1 MKQTRLD
8 DNASIY
14 ERRNPKSER
23 QKLSEMNGR
32 EKWQY
37 FKDYYFKK
45 TVISVLLISL
55 VGYFLYTVLSPKP
68 ETVLHIACANY
79 QFSKEQIEQLEQE
92 VADYLGINPNTQE
105 VLFDPSYIL
114 SDFDYSSAEKLSVLA
129 FARELDVLIV
139 PESKFQEYAFSGSL
153 WSLSDQLPT
162 DLYSA
167 LSDKF
172 YLSQLRQDE
181 ESYENATGPSYVFG
195 IYLDEVEL
203 FKNYPTEDPPVLGI
217 VLSGENNENAVEFI
231 RYLFGL
237 NP

>member
-79 QFSKEQIEQLEQE
+79 QFSEEQIEQLEQE

>member
-23 QKLSEMNGR
+23 QKLSEMNGK

-45 TVISVLLISL
+45 TIVSVLLISL

-79 QFSKEQIEQLEQE
+79 QFSEEQIEQLEQE
-92 VADYLGINPNTQE
+92 VADYLGIDPNTQD

-181 ESYENATGPSYVFG
+181 ESYEDATGPSYVFG
-195 IYLDEVEL
+195 IYLDEIEL
-203 FKNYPTEDPPVLGI
+203 FKDYPTEDPPVLGI

>member
-1 MKQTRLD
+1 MKQSRLD

-14 ERRNPKSER
+14 ERRNEKSER
-23 QKLSEMNGR
+23 QKLSEMNGK

-37 FKDYYFKK
+37 FKDYYLKK
-45 TVISVLLISL
+45 TIVSVLLISF

-79 QFSKEQIEQLEQE
+79 QFSEEQIEKLEQE
-92 VADYLGINPNTQE
+92 VTDYLGIDPNTE
-105 VLFDPSYIL
+105 DVLFDPSYIL

-172 YLSQLRQDE
+172 YLSQVRQEE
-181 ESYENATGPSYVFG
+181 ESYEEATGPSYVFG
-195 IYLDEVEL
+195 IYLDDIEL
-203 FKNYPTEDPPVLGI
+203 FKDYPTEDPPVLGI
-217 VLSGENNENAVEFI
+217 VLSGKNNENAVEFI

>member
-1 MKQTRLD
+1 MKQTRID

-79 QFSKEQIEQLEQE
+79 QFSEEQIEQLEQE

>member
-1 MKQTRLD
+1 
-8 DNASIY
+8 
-14 ERRNPKSER
+14 
-23 QKLSEMNGR
+23 MNGR

-79 QFSKEQIEQLEQE
+79 QFSEEQIEQLEQE

>member
-14 ERRNPKSER
+14 ERRNPTSER

-37 FKDYYFKK
+37 FKDYYLKK
-45 TVISVLLISL
+45 TIMSVLLISL

-68 ETVLHIACANY
+68 ETVLNIACANY
-79 QFSKEQIEQLEQE
+79 QFTEEQIDQLEQE
-92 VADYLGINPNTQE
+92 VADYLGIDPNTQE

-172 YLSQLRQDE
+172 YLSQLRQGD
-181 ESYENATGPSYVFG
+181 ESYEKATGPSYVFG
-195 IYLDEVEL
+195 IYLDETEL

-231 RYLFGL
+231 RYLFQL